1 MNHSLTDIVSL
12 TVNEASQV
20 KSILN
25 IYILYTHA
33 SNKVPKWKFRKKKI
47 SFAFARYSLTADP
60 LTLSNILT

>member
-1 MNHSLTDIVSL
+1 MPLYTNKYPFMNHSLTDIVSL

-33 SNKVPKWKFRKKKI
+33 SNKVPK
-47 SFAFARYSLTADP
+47 
-60 LTLSNILT
+60 